1 MNDRMVVDVS
11 VVLTW
16 VIHDEQD
23 ELANEVARL
32 YRTTDFVV
40 PFLFRWEIANALA
53 LSLRRKRCRRDD
65 VTAYLEYLSGMPFQY
80 DEMST
85 EKAWSD
91 TLDLAHE
98 NGLTV
103 YDAAYLELARR
114 ELIPLATLDTDMK
127 KAAKAAGVKLFRFD
141 AGK

>member
-40 PFLFRWEIANALA
+40 PFLFRWEIASALA

-65 VTAYLEYLSGMPFQY
+65 VVAYLENLSGMPFQY
-80 DEMST
+80 DEIST
-85 EKAWSD
+85 KTAWSD
-91 TLDLAHE
+91 TLELAIDH
-98 NGLTV
+98 NLTV

-114 ELIPLATLDTDMK
+114 ESIPLATLDAEMK
-127 KAAKAAGVKLFRFD
+127 KAAKAAGVKLFRLD
-141 AGK
+141 TRK